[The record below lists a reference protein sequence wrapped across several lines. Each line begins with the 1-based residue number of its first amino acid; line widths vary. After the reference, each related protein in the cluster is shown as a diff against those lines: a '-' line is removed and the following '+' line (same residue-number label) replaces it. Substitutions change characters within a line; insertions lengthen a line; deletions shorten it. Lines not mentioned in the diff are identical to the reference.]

1 MVISRRGKNENGC
14 EMHKNK
20 EQNVQSV
27 LNGCLSLSNM
37 QICYVF
43 VAAVVAAT

>member
-1 MVISRRGKNENGC
+1 MVISRRWKSENGC

-27 LNGCLSLSNM
+27 QNSCFSLSNI